1 MTERSRQGNI
11 GAVAG
16 LVLAGGRSSR
26 FGSEK
31 ALALLAG
38 IPLLTRLVS
47 ELFEV
52 CEAVAVSAAPKSGAA
67 ALARSMGV
75 EAPADDPVH
84 PRGPLAGVAAGLA
97 WARGRG
103 FDRLVTLPCDTP
115 LVGYSEILALL
126 TGIGDASAAYAA
138 TADGPQPLCAVWR
151 TGLESGL
158 SLRLAAGE
166 HPSVRQFHAEIAAVE
181 VMFNDPAPFRNA
193 NTPEALLALEAG
205 IDGALPFP
213 DQ

>member
-11 GAVAG
+11 NRIGG

-38 IPLLTRLVS
+38 TPLLARLIS
-47 ELFEV
+47 ELGEA
-52 CEAVAVSAAPKSGAA
+52 CKAVAVSAAPGSGAA
-67 ALARSMGV
+67 VLARSMGRDTLT
-75 EAPADDPVH
+75 DDPRH
-84 PRGPLAGVAAGLA
+84 PKGPLAGVAAGLA

-115 LVGYSEILALL
+115 LVGHLEIFALL
-126 TGIGDASAAYAA
+126 MGVGDASAAYAA
-138 TADGPQPLCAVWR
+138 TDDGPQPLCAVWR
-151 TGLESGL
+151 TNVESRL
-158 SLRLAAGE
+158 SLRLTRGE
-166 HPSVRQFHAEIAAVE
+166 HPSVRRFLAEIAAAK

-193 NTPEALLALEAG
+193 NTPEALRALELG
-205 IDGALPFP
+205 VDG
-213 DQ
+213 Q